1 MANLQ
6 QKKLLAVAS
15 ALGISDIS
23 NMQGTTR
30 CIYDELPDT
39 ANQTEFNFFRN
50 VSSRTFPQ
58 TNVTSNRFEVQE
70 SLLIEAIAVYGRAN
84 NSAPVLLDF
93 VGVNNTAQN
102 SLIDIVIGNKRVM
115 KDNLVTGPSVAQSN
129 NSKGTSDN
137 GVYYLAPTV
146 GITIPPQVEFEVQVR
161 FQAAPAS
168 ADIDFIGVALYGT
181 GVLLNLNQPL

>member
-1 MANLQ
+1 
-6 QKKLLAVAS
+6 
-15 ALGISDIS
+15 
-23 NMQGTTR
+23 
-30 CIYDELPDT
+30 
-39 ANQTEFNFFRN
+39 
-50 VSSRTFPQ
+50 
-58 TNVTSNRFEVQE
+58 VQE
-70 SLLIEAIAVYGRAN
+70 SLLIEAIAVYGRAS

-161 FQAAPAS
+161 FQA
-168 ADIDFIGVALYGT
+168 IDFIGVALYGT
-181 GVLLNLNQPL
+181 GVLLNLNQSL